1 MNMSSKTHV
10 PQVSRVLARESA
22 QRLRELALIL
32 EALADDEQPDWGL
45 RMADVGVEAIA
56 AGEVLADSG
65 VAVAALE
72 GASLRSIGE
81 RLGIAFSA
89 LPRRIAGTPELGDY
103 AEATG
108 SGPLRV
114 SQGGIERARYD
125 LRHGAYSVEGE
136 PERVQ
141 KRRRRG

>member
-1 MNMSSKTHV
+1 MNMSSVSHV
-10 PQVSRVLARESA
+10 PQVSRALARESA
-22 QRLRELALIL
+22 HRLRELASIL
-32 EALADDEQPDWGL
+32 DGLADDEQPDWGL
-45 RMADVGVEAIA
+45 RMADAGVEAVS

-108 SGPLRV
+108 SGPRRV

-125 LRHGAYSVEGE
+125 LRQGTYTAEGE

>member
-1 MNMSSKTHV
+1 MNMSSVSHV
-10 PQVSRVLARESA
+10 PGVSRELARESA
-22 QRLRELALIL
+22 ERLRELAAIL
-32 EALADDEQPDWGL
+32 EALAEDAEPEWGMRL
-45 RMADVGVEAIA
+45 ADAGIEAVA
-56 AGEVLADSG
+56 TGEVLADSG

-108 SGPLRV
+108 SGPRRV
-114 SQGGIERARYD
+114 AQGGIERARYD
-125 LRHGAYSVEGE
+125 LRQGTFTVEGE

-141 KRRRRG
+141 KRRRRP

>member
-1 MNMSSKTHV
+1 MSVSHI
-10 PQVSRVLARESA
+10 PRVSRDLTRESA
-22 QRLRELALIL
+22 QRLRELASVLDGL
-32 EALADDEQPDWGL
+32 SDDEEAEWGL
-45 RMADVGVEAIA
+45 RLADVGIEVVAT
-56 AGEVLADSG
+56 GEVLADSG

-72 GASLRSIGE
+72 GASLRAIGD

-103 AEATG
+103 AEASATG
-108 SGPLRV
+108 HPRV
-114 SQGGIERARYD
+114 TQGGIERARYD
-125 LRHGAYSVEGE
+125 LRHGQFTVEGE

>member
-1 MNMSSKTHV
+1 MSSVSSV
-10 PQVSRVLARESA
+10 PHVSRALATESA
-22 QRLRELALIL
+22 ERLRALAAIL
-32 EALADDEQPDWGL
+32 EGLAEDSDPEWGL
-45 RMADVGVEAIA
+45 RLADAGIEAVA

-72 GASLRSIGE
+72 GASLRAIGD

-103 AEATG
+103 AEASATG
-108 SGPLRV
+108 HARV
-114 SQGGIERARYD
+114 TQGGIERARYD
-125 LRHGAYSVEGE
+125 LRHGQFTVEGE

>member
-1 MNMSSKTHV
+1 MNMSSVSHI
-10 PQVSRVLARESA
+10 PGVSRNLARESA
-22 QRLRELALIL
+22 ERFRELAAIL
-32 EALADDEQPDWGL
+32 DRLVDDSDDDWGL
-45 RMADVGVEAIA
+45 RLADAGIEAVA

-72 GASLRSIGE
+72 GASLRTIGD

-103 AEATG
+103 AEAPDTG
-108 SGPLRV
+108 PKRV
-114 SQGGIERARYD
+114 TQGGIERARYD
-125 LRHGAYSVEGE
+125 LRHGSYSVEGE

-141 KRRRRG
+141 KRRKRG

>member
-1 MNMSSKTHV
+1 MNMSSVSHV
-10 PQVSRVLARESA
+10 PGVSRELARESA
-22 QRLRELALIL
+22 ERLRELAATL
-32 EALADDEQPDWGL
+32 EDLAEDTEPEWGL
-45 RMADVGVEAIA
+45 RLADAGIEVVA

-72 GASLRSIGE
+72 GASLRTIGD
-81 RLGIAFSA
+81 RLGIAFST

-103 AEATG
+103 AESSG
-108 SGPLRV
+108 SGPRRV

-125 LRHGAYSVEGE
+125 LRQGTYTIEGD

-141 KRRRRG
+141 RRRRG